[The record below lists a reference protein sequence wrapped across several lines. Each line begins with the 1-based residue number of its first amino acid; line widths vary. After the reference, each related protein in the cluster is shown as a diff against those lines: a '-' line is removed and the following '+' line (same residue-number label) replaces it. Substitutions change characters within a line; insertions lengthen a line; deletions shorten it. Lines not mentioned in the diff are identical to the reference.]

1 MDVCMYSIS
10 TKTEEGFGCKK
21 LERTVRITE
30 RFGNIEQNMIFIVL
44 EYSYSIAKKI
54 TLTNTTFSIYSK
66 RWLVT
71 LLCTFFL
78 FGLSCVRRYKIL
90 KTNVEVKYERS
101 LYSLLF
107 SSIYNN
113 KYPSKQLKHL
123 LPNKNKYI

>member
-1 MDVCMYSIS
+1 MYSIC

-30 RFGNIEQNMIFIVL
+30 RFGNIEQNMICIVL

-78 FGLSCVRRYKIL
+78 SCVRRYKIL
-90 KTNVEVKYERS
+90 KTNLEIKYERRV
-101 LYSLLF
+101 YSLLF

-113 KYPSKQLKHL
+113 
-123 LPNKNKYI
+123 